1 MSVVESA
8 LGPVDVRDLG
18 TISAHEHLFIN
29 LMRERRGDGLLNDPA
44 LMAAELAR
52 FAAQGGGT
60 IFDLTT
66 AELTAGSTV
75 DADPAFTGT
84 APGQTRAPRNIAAVQ
99 EVSAATGVTVLLG
112 TGHYRDPYLDPDAIN
127 RTSVQQLAEEMVRD
141 LTEGFPDTSA
151 KAALIGEIGADAW
164 YVSALEE
171 RVHRAAARAHVV
183 TGAAIYT
190 HSARWRVGLEQVAI
204 LLEAGVDPARI
215 AVGHVDTVPD
225 DGHDDGY
232 AIALAR
238 RGVHVG
244 FDTLSS
250 FPRHLLAPIADRVVA
265 VARAGFLDRI
275 LLGHDVCTHS
285 ELVAGGG
292 TGFTTVLGAFRDLL
306 RERGVDDGEFRQLV
320 EVNPV
325 TFLGHGCHD
334 RRDPGRTH

>member
-1 MSVVESA
+1 MSTVESA
-8 LGPVDVRDLG
+8 LGPVEVRDLG

-44 LMAAELAR
+44 LMTAELAR

-75 DADPAFTGT
+75 DADPTFTGT

-112 TGHYRDPYLDPDAIN
+112 TGHYRDPYLDQDAIN
-127 RTSVQQLAEEMVRD
+127 RTSVEQLAEEMVRD

-183 TGAAIYT
+183 TGAAVYT
-190 HSARWRVGLEQVAI
+190 HSARWRVGLDQVAI
-204 LLEAGVDPARI
+204 LTDGGVDPARI

-225 DGHDDGY
+225 EGHDDGY

-238 RGVHVG
+238 RGVYVG

-250 FPRHLLAPIADRVVA
+250 FPRHLQPPIADRVVA
-265 VARAGFLDRI
+265 VARAGFLDRV

-325 TFLGHGCHD
+325 TFLGHGED
-334 RRDPGRTH
+334 SLPAGRTH

>member
-29 LMRERRGDGLLNDPA
+29 LMRERRGDGLLNDPV
-44 LMAAELAR
+44 LMTAELAR

-75 DADPAFTGT
+75 DADPTFTGT

-127 RTSVQQLAEEMVRD
+127 RTSVAQLAEEMVRD

-183 TGAAIYT
+183 TGAAVYT

-204 LLEAGVDPARI
+204 LTDAGVDPARI

-225 DGHDDGY
+225 DGY
-232 AIALAR
+232 ALALAR

-250 FPRHLLAPIADRVVA
+250 FPLHLLPPIADRVVA
-265 VARAGFLDRI
+265 VARAGFLDRV
-275 LLGHDVCTHS
+275 LLGHDVCTNS
-285 ELVAGGG
+285 ELVACGG

-306 RERGVDDGEFRQLV
+306 RERGLDDGEFRQLV

-325 TFLGHGCHD
+325 TFLGHGHHD
-334 RRDPGRTH
+334 RGEPGRTD

>member
-29 LMRERRGDGLLNDPA
+29 LMRERRGDGLLNDPV
-44 LMAAELAR
+44 LMTAELAR

-66 AELTAGSTV
+66 AELTAGSTA

-99 EVSAATGVTVLLG
+99 AVSAATGVTVLLG

-127 RTSVQQLAEEMVRD
+127 RTSVEQLAEEMVRD
-141 LTEGFPDTSA
+141 LTEGFPGTSA

-171 RVHRAAARAHVV
+171 RVHRAAARAHAI
-183 TGAAIYT
+183 TGAAVYT
-190 HSARWRVGLEQVAI
+190 HSARWRVGLDQVAI
-204 LLEAGVDPARI
+204 LIDAGMDPARI

-250 FPRHLLAPIADRVVA
+250 FPRHQLPPIADRVVA
-265 VARAGFLDRI
+265 VARAGFLDRV

-320 EVNPV
+320 EVNPL
-325 TFLGHGCHD
+325 TFLGQGED
-334 RRDPGRTH
+334 SRPAGRSH